1 VPVPESESAG
11 FYQLWLANACL
22 SAGRMIH
29 QTDLVTGG
37 LVVDLNQLLANAR
50 RNEALLKRLQAYE
63 LELLAC
69 QSWADW
75 LRCLLER
82 LPRQFEL
89 DAIEVSLI
97 DGDEKLRQSMH
108 HSLDVDQAALL
119 QGVNFDAESVSAEVQ
134 VMASAAPYQSGLEL
148 PLQRNQRQ
156 LGQLRLFSHQ
166 PERFQAGMAM
176 DFMQHLAAVVAAC
189 LELVHKTEVQAR
201 LALTDPL
208 TGAENR
214 RGFERAFQREWA
226 RGQRQY
232 HVFALVL
239 LDLDHFKR
247 INDQHGHA
255 CGDRVLTGLCQAV
268 QRLLRPTD
276 HLGRLGGEE
285 FVIMLP
291 GCQASELGEV
301 VRRLQAAIHAL
312 NLHTDQGQPL
322 AISASGSY
330 LTVTPRAHHKARLDD
345 YLQHLDGWL
354 YKAKQQGRDCF
365 LAAQQGERC

>member
-1 VPVPESESAG
+1 
-11 FYQLWLANACL
+11 
-22 SAGRMIH
+22 M
-29 QTDLVTGG
+29 
-37 LVVDLNQLLANAR
+37 DLNQLLANAR

-75 LRCLLER
+75 LRCLLQR
-82 LPRQFEL
+82 LPQQFGL
-89 DAIEVSLI
+89 DAISLSLV
-97 DGDEKLRQSMH
+97 DGDGQLRQSMH
-108 HSLDVDQAALL
+108 HSLDIDQAELL
-119 QGVNFDAESVSAEVQ
+119 QGVCFDGEAVPTKTRVLAP
-134 VMASAAPYQSGLEL
+134 AAPYHSGLML
-148 PLQRNQRQ
+148 PLQRNQRP
-156 LGQLRLFSHQ
+156 LGRICLYSYQ
-166 PERFQAGMAM
+166 PERFQAGMAL

-214 RGFERAFQREWA
+214 RGFARAFQREWA

-232 HVFALVL
+232 HVFGLVL

-255 CGDRVLTGLCQAV
+255 CGDRVLVALCQTL

-285 FVIMLP
+285 FAMILS
-291 GCQASELGEV
+291 GCRAPELADV
-301 VRRLQAAIHAL
+301 VERLQTAIAAL
-312 NLHTDQGQPL
+312 NVQTDEGQPL
-322 AISASGSY
+322 AVSASGSY
-330 LTVTPRAHHKARLDD
+330 LTVTPRAHREAHMDE
-345 YLQHLDGWL
+345 YLQLLDGWL
-354 YKAKQQGRDCF
+354 YQAKQQGRNRF
-365 LAAQQGERC
+365 LDASHGGHGKPS